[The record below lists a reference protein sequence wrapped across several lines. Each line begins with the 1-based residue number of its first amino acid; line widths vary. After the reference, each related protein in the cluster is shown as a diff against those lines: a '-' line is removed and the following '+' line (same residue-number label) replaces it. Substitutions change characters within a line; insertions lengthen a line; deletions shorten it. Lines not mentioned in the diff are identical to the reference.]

1 VLYIPKGL
9 YGCKNDESGAS
20 GFRMLASRMLFYE
33 ENKIRI
39 INRGGLD
46 TILELDFK
54 TNNKMGPDTVRIK
67 SICKID
73 HFDETKVEKHA
84 MLDRNILE
92 IEQTLPR
99 LVRTNQMFKVRQYH
113 LKAQIKQRDARL
125 KSIKAKGI

>member
-1 VLYIPKGL
+1 
-9 YGCKNDESGAS
+9 
-20 GFRMLASRMLFYE
+20 
-33 ENKIRI
+33 
-39 INRGGLD
+39 
-46 TILELDFK
+46 
-54 TNNKMGPDTVRIK
+54 MGPDTVRIK